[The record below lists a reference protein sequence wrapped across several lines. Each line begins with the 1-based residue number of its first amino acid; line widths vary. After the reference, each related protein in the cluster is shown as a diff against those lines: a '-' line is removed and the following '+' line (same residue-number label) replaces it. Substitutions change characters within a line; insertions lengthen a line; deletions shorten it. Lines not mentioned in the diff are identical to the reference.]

1 MELDQETFL
10 VNSDY
15 YRNKEFDVI
24 IRTNFPDQPHPHDN
38 KILTDYKYIGRRPN
52 SVALQFKKII
62 KNNNGNDTI
71 DIRNIIPY
79 TPINNHVNLVFVDN
93 SVAEF
98 PGGKKRRRK
107 TRKMRGGGGAFSSCF
122 NDDNSN
128 DQLFPFV
135 YPERVV
141 RFNVENGVVTEPTK
155 YEHATHRFVT
165 RTENYDYDII
175 DIINN
180 KIDTKRRIL
189 NLLVNELSHDASN
202 ELIYKINK
210 EVDNLKLILK
220 YLKSKEY
227 YDEQTFNT
235 TNPIVDA
242 DLLEL
247 GDGVVRMHS
256 QNTIPHA
263 RSLRSLGGKN
273 RKSKK
278 KNLSR
283 SRKKSRRKRISKTK

>member
-1 MELDQETFL
+1 MEIDQETFL
-10 VNSDY
+10 FNSDN

-24 IRTNFPDQPHPHDN
+24 IRTNFPGQPHPHDN

-52 SVALQFKKII
+52 SVTLQFKKII
-62 KNNNGNDTI
+62 KNNGINTT

-93 SVAEF
+93 SVAPM

-122 NDDNSN
+122 NDDNSYEP
-128 DQLFPFV
+128 LFPFV

-141 RFNVENGVVTEPTK
+141 RFNVENGIVTEPTR

-189 NLLVNELSHDASN
+189 ELLVNELSHDASN
-202 ELIYKINK
+202 RLIYEINK
-210 EVDNLKLILK
+210 EINNLTLILK
-220 YLKSKEY
+220 YLKNKEY

-235 TNPIVDA
+235 TRPMVDA

-247 GDGVVRMHS
+247 GDGVVRIHS
-256 QNTIPHA
+256 QNTIPYA
-263 RSLRSLGGKN
+263 RSIGGKN

-283 SRKKSRRKRISKTK
+283 SRKKSRRKRISKTKYL

>member
-1 MELDQETFL
+1 MELEEHEFL
-10 VNSDY
+10 QNSN
-15 YRNKEFDVI
+15 NKNKLFDVL
-24 IRTNFPDQPHPHDN
+24 IRNNTNETNDYR
-38 KILTDYKYIGRRPN
+38 ILNNYIYLGIRE
-52 SVALQFKKII
+52 SDGFLKFKR
-62 KNNNGNDTI
+62 GNDM
-71 DIRNIIPY
+71 RIIMPS
-79 TPINNHVNLVFVDN
+79 TTNNHMRLIFVDK
-93 SVAEF
+93 SAAPI

-122 NDDNSN
+122 NDDNSS
-128 DQLFPFV
+128 DQLFPFF

-189 NLLVNELSHDASN
+189 DLLVNELSHDASN
-202 ELIYKINK
+202 ELIYEINK
-210 EVDNLKLILK
+210 EIHNLKLILK
-220 YLKSKEY
+220 YLKNKEY

-235 TNPIVDA
+235 TRPMVDA

-256 QNTIPHA
+256 QNTIPYA
-263 RSLRSLGGKN
+263 RSIGGKN
-273 RKSKK
+273 RKSNK

-283 SRKKSRRKRISKTK
+283 SRKKSRRKRISKKSN